1 MVENEFKVMLAEEQ
15 YNAIK
20 QLYNWD
26 EIVEQTNYYYD
37 TEGLSLSSQ
46 HITCR
51 IRSIGDKK
59 YLQMKLP
66 NGKDY
71 SRIEVEEEYSG
82 LLLSHLS
89 GARLSK
95 LCGVEGMP
103 DVKLLGGLT
112 TVRCVKKLDGA
123 EIDLDMSSYFETI
136 TDYELEIEFT
146 DEATARAELAIIR
159 EKAGIASSGD
169 VCLGKLH
176 RFLAEYKKR
185 R

>member
-1 MVENEFKVMLAEEQ
+1 MIENEFKVMLTDSQ
-15 YNAIK
+15 YIAVR
-20 QLYNWD
+20 QMYEWD
-26 EIVEQTNYYYD
+26 SVIEQTNYYYD
-37 TEGLSLSSQ
+37 TEELSLSSQ

-51 IRSIGDKK
+51 VRSVGGKL

-66 NGKDY
+66 AGKDY
-71 SRIEVEEEYSG
+71 SRIEVEEEFG
-82 LLLSHLS
+82 GMLLSHIS

-95 LCGVEGMP
+95 LSGVDGMP

-112 TVRCVKKLDGA
+112 TNRCVKRLEGA
-123 EIDLDMSSYFETI
+123 EIDLDCSTYFETI

-146 DEATARAELAIIR
+146 DEAAARAQLAIIR
-159 EKAGIASSGD
+159 ETTGIDSSSD